1 VSVEKFTRQFLQ
13 ADEEGRLETRESPLA
28 GESGVEGLESRVCCG
43 CSCLC
48 DDISYH
54 MRQGQVVRSLNLCE
68 FGRKRLQDASAA
80 RQGADSALT
89 EGLVEDSLDKAAQ
102 ILRTHGPV
110 LFVGA
115 EFLDEKAQQA
125 SVRLAK
131 AVGGIWVPWAF
142 EAVRRFH
149 QVACQRGWAAA
160 LLDDIRDHGEVV
172 IFWRCDPLVTHHRH
186 LSRYSFFAR
195 GRFTERGHHD
205 RTLAAVGEKG
215 QRIERLCKQFLDVPP
230 DRDRAL
236 AESLRRGRAQEG
248 FEHRDFEGIRR
259 ACEQSGYIAIFV
271 DPEALDPGTLETI
284 FFWAAE
290 TNQAGGARRVVILP
304 LYRTG
309 PNLEGFC
316 QVSTA
321 ACGAPWGADFR
332 EWRGPARTK
341 GLAGSGGPG
350 RLRVSFVSSG
360 QGGVQAA
367 ACRDCRQTEHRAGP
381 LFAQPAGSAGRDD
394 SGRAWR
400 FWGRGGVFPGRRRS
414 PSGVW
419 PAGPSADWVEVGR
432 RGAGIS
438 DHEDAL
444 KWESRSDRKGRRF

>member
-1 VSVEKFTRQFLQ
+1 MSVEKFTRQFLQ

-160 LLDDIRDHGEVV
+160 LLDDVRDHGEVV

-332 EWRGPARTK
+332 NGAGRPVQRDWQDLAARG
-341 GLAGSGGPG
+341 GCVFL
-350 RLRVSFVSSG
+350 LY
-360 QGGVQAA
+360 
-367 ACRDCRQTEHRAGP
+367 
-381 LFAQPAGSAGRDD
+381 PAGREESRPLHAAIAGKPSIVMDPFSPSRPDP
-394 SGRAWR
+394 
-400 FWGRGGVFPGRRRS
+400 RGVTIQVELGGFGAEGVFFRADGVPLRASGLPGLPRI
-414 PSGVW
+414 GLK
-419 PAGPSADWVEVGR
+419 SAAEV
-432 RGAGIS
+432 
-438 DHEDAL
+438 L
-444 KWESRSDRKGRRF
+444 ESLITRML